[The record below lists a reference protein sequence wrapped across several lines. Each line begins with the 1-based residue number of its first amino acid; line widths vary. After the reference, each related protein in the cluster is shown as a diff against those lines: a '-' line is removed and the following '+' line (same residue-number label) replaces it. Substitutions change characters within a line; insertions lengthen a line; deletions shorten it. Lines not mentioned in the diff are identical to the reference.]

1 MIEISKQEAIKIN
14 ADKNHFHDDDYMS
27 KKYWCYDKCNN
38 ALFGFDDNELM
49 NQFIDCNNY
58 VDNVW
63 ERKR

>member
-14 ADKNHFHDDDYMS
+14 TDKNHFYDDDYMN
-27 KKYWCYDKCNN
+27 KKYWCYDKRNN